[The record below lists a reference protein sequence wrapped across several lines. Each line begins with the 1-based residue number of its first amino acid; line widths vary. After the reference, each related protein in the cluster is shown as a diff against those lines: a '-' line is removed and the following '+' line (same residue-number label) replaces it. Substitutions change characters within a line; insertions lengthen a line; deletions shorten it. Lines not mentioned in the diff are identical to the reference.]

1 MDLAVWWVIH
11 NRCSLSEEQG
21 GSCVVTGGS
30 QSPDKQRSV
39 LDDKQ
44 GSHLSTM
51 QLVPILLLEK
61 AFYISQ
67 DIWYFS
73 PICFG
78 CFSRTA
84 CYLPGCC
91 EDDGRISNLLP
102 FAFATNYLKLFKT
115 SKSCSLACIIQS
127 FVFYLQNKVNA
138 NIQLTVTY

>member
-67 DIWYFS
+67 DIWYFFPPFVLDVS
-73 PICFG
+73 VGQHAICRVAVRMMG
-78 CFSRTA
+78 GLVIS
-84 CYLPGCC
+84 YL
-91 EDDGRISNLLP
+91 LL
-102 FAFATNYLKLFKT
+102 LQQ
-115 SKSCSLACIIQS
+115 II
-127 FVFYLQNKVNA
+127 
-138 NIQLTVTY
+138 